1 MTVERRPPGSPLD
14 FHLARTLTELAGE
27 GDERVHA
34 AITLLSA
41 AVRSGHVCLDLH
53 RLPAQVSSFEANS
66 VELPPWGAGECI
78 AALKKSRLVSLG
90 GGDAPLVLDTA
101 GRLYFRRY
109 WEYEQQVARAL
120 RERARWADPEPLSP
134 ALRQLARGLFAAN
147 TSASGEWD
155 WQQLAALVALHRRLC
170 VVTGGPGTG
179 KTFSVAN
186 VLALLFAHARER
198 GERWPR
204 VELVAPTGKAAQRLS
219 ESLQA
224 NKETIRRLAEQRE
237 LPLVADVLGAIP
249 TEAKTIH
256 RCLGTVGESSVRFY
270 HDADNPLAADIV
282 IVDES
287 SMIDL
292 SLMAHLLAA
301 LPGHARLVLLG
312 DEHQLASV
320 EAGSVLGDVCNLGA
334 DSTFSVAQ
342 WRWLQQQLDVSYD
355 WPRHAPADS
364 GLWDCIV
371 RLRRN
376 FRYDADSGIGR
387 LAEAIRWGDPDA
399 AWRALESGDQTV
411 ESAAP
416 LPPWRLSGALAES
429 CRRHFARYVQSP
441 SGAER
446 LREFGAFRVLC
457 GNRTGPNGV
466 LFANRAIE
474 RELEDARV
482 LRNTSERWYDGRPVL
497 VTENNYWVRL
507 FNGDLG
513 IVMAR
518 DGRAPIVAFPGA
530 EPGSVREFSPGR
542 LPEHETA
549 FAMTIHKSQG
559 SEFDRVEVV
568 LPQRG
573 SPLLSRELLYTAVT
587 RAKRWVRVHAD
598 RATFEQAVRQ
608 RVERS
613 SGLRDALWG
622 GSSS

>member
-1 MTVERRPPGSPLD
+1 MTSEPWLRPNPLD
-14 FHLARTLTELAGE
+14 VHLARTLAELAGE
-27 GDERVHA
+27 SDERVYA
-34 AITLLSA
+34 AMVFLSS

-53 RLPAQVSSFEANS
+53 RLRAQISSIEES
-66 VELPPWGAGECI
+66 PGDLPPWSAREWIGA
-78 AALKKSRLVSLG
+78 LQRSRLVSA
-90 GGDAPLVLDTA
+90 GDGSAPLVLDAA
-101 GRLYFRRY
+101 GRLYLRRY

-120 RERARWADPEPLSP
+120 SERARVAESEPLSP
-134 ALRQLARGLFAAN
+134 GLERIARGLFSAN
-147 TSASGEWD
+147 APAGREWD
-155 WQQLAALVALHRRLC
+155 WQQLAALVALRRRLC

-186 VLALLFAHARER
+186 VLALLFARARER

-204 VELVAPTGKAAQRLS
+204 VELLAPTGKAAQRLS

-224 NKETIRRLAEQRE
+224 NKETIRRLAEQHE
-237 LPLVADVLGAIP
+237 LPLVSEVLAAIP

-270 HDADNPLAADIV
+270 HNADNPLAADVV
-282 IVDES
+282 IVDEG
-287 SMIDL
+287 SMVDL

-301 LPGHARLVLLG
+301 LPGRARLVLLG

-334 DSTFSVAQ
+334 ESTFSIDQ
-342 WRWLQQQLDVSYD
+342 WKWLQQQLGAAYE
-355 WPRHAPADS
+355 WPRAAPSAS

-376 FRYDADSGIGR
+376 YRYDASSGIGR
-387 LAEAIRWGDPDA
+387 LAEAIRRGDPDA
-399 AWRALESGDQTV
+399 AWRALQSGDQTV
-411 ESAAP
+411 ESAPP
-416 LPPWRLSGALAES
+416 LPPWRLGPLLAES
-429 CRRHFARYVQSP
+429 CRQYFARYMQWDSP
-441 SGAER
+441 TER
-446 LREFGAFRVLC
+446 LREFGTFRVLC
-457 GNRTGPNGV
+457 ANRRGPNGV
-466 LFANRAIE
+466 IFANRAIE
-474 RELEDARV
+474 RELEDAGV

-497 VTENNYWVRL
+497 VSENNYWVRL

-518 DGRAPIVAFPGA
+518 LGQVPVVVFPG
-530 EPGSVREFSPGR
+530 EERGSVREFSPGR
-542 LPEHETA
+542 LPGHETA

-568 LPQRG
+568 LPPQG
-573 SPLLSRELLYTAVT
+573 SPLLSRELLYTGVT

-598 RATFEQAVRQ
+598 RATFAQAVVQ

-622 GSSS
+622 GPSS